1 MKQNV
6 FLAFTMAAS
15 LVFAQAPA
23 PGKEAAKPEPVKG
36 PEKAMPV
43 KQAAK
48 KPSAKRFEDA
58 RHCLEQPDNNAIIKC
73 AEAYL

>member
-15 LVFAQAPA
+15 LALAQAPA
-23 PGKEAAKPEPVKG
+23 PSKEAAKPAMTKE

-43 KQAAK
+43 KQTAK
-48 KPSAKRFEDA
+48 KPSPKRFEDA
-58 RHCLEQPDNNAIIKC
+58 RHCLEQPNNDAIIKC